1 MFNFTFLGIR
11 ISVGSDVG
19 RNTSWNQVNNMIMIS
34 SRWETFGSIKY
45 LGILVK
51 GLLEIWRDD

>member
-1 MFNFTFLGIR
+1 LEHPI
-11 ISVGSDVG
+11 
-19 RNTSWNQVNNMIMIS
+19 NTSWKQFNNMIMIL

-51 GLLEIWRDD
+51 DLLEI